1 MMTIDELKRLIILYR
16 DDREININNI
26 KRRLIE
32 NFLKIL
38 ILLSSSLATAR

>member
-1 MMTIDELKRLIILYR
+1 MLTIDELKRLLILYR
-16 DDREININNI
+16 DDEVIDFSNS

-32 NFLKIL
+32 NFLKNL